1 MSDDHV
7 AELLTPGE
15 APVTNRRLRLAIVTE
30 TYPPE
35 VNGVAQTIA
44 KVVEGLREQGHEI
57 TLVRPSQGKS
67 DVKSPDANV
76 CEVFVTGVPIPK
88 YGQLKMGLPA
98 MNRLTRLW
106 RTQRPD
112 VVHIVTEGPL
122 GLSALAAAR
131 RLGLPVASE
140 FRTNFHTYCAHYG
153 VGWLARPIMGY
164 LRWFHNR
171 TGCTMVPTR
180 GLADELAAKGFTN
193 LRVVARGVDT
203 RQFDP
208 AKRSDALRQS
218 WGAAPGSLVVLYVGR
233 LAEEKNLP
241 VLLQAFERIRQVRP
255 DSKLVLVGNGP
266 AREELQRR
274 CPQAVFAGIRKG
286 EELAR
291 HYASGDLF
299 LFPSLTETF
308 GNVTPEAMA
317 SGLAVVAFN
326 HAAAGQL
333 IRTGDNGVLAQ
344 PGESGQFC
352 DLAER
357 LAQQPGEVA
366 RLRQQARQTAL
377 RLGWPSIIQEIEAVY
392 AALRKP
398 AAVAASAPAGQASPT
413 PAQAGLLLRPTGRAA
428 GSLVG
433 LNPECE
439 PHW

>member
-1 MSDDHV
+1 MSDL
-7 AELLTPGE
+7 ATERLLPPHNKLPDG
-15 APVTNRRLRLAIVTE
+15 RLRLAIVTE

-35 VNGVAQTIA
+35 VNGVSQTIA
-44 KVVEGLREQGHEI
+44 KVVEGLCQAGHEI
-57 TLVRPSQGKS
+57 TLVRPSQSEAATTTPGS
-67 DVKSPDANV
+67 SLR
-76 CEVFVTGVPIPK
+76 EVFVTGVPIPK

-106 RTQRPD
+106 RAQRPD

-140 FRTNFHTYCAHYG
+140 FRTNFHSYCAHYG

-180 GLADELAAKGFTN
+180 ALASELAAKGFTN

-208 AKRSDALRQS
+208 ARWCPALRAS
-218 WGAAPGSLVVLYVGR
+218 WGATDSSLVVLYVGR

-241 VLLQAFERIRQVRP
+241 TLLAAFKRIQQARP
-255 DSKLVLVGNGP
+255 DSRLVLVGNGP

-274 CPQAVFAGIRKG
+274 CPTAVFAGIRKG

-326 HAAAGQL
+326 HAAASELVRSGE
-333 IRTGDNGVLAQ
+333 NGMLAQ
-344 PGESGQFC
+344 PGNEGHFC
-352 DLAER
+352 DLAAS
-357 LAQQPGEVA
+357 LARQPNEIA
-366 RLRQQARQTAL
+366 RLGQHARQTAL
-377 RLGWPSIIQEIEAVY
+377 RLGWPSIIQEIEGVY

-398 AAVAASAPAGQASPT
+398 AAHVTSAPAGKASST
-413 PAQAGLLLRPTGRAA
+413 PAQTDLLIRPAEHAA
-428 GSLVG
+428 GSLG
-433 LNPECE
+433 G
-439 PHW
+439 